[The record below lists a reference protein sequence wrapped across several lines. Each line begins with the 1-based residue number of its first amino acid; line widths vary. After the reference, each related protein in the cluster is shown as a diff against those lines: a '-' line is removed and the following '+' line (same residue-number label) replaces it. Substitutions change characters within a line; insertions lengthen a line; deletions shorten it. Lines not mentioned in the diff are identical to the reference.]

1 VRGTLCINI
10 AALAEI
16 HRIMD
21 SLHRVRRST
30 LARSLR
36 ARRFPNSVGERK
48 RKERAA
54 SSAMKKLRIA
64 YGILR
69 CSPKA
74 LRVTRARCRVRATSN
89 SGEFRWRTRGRNG
102 RRARAPVWSLS
113 SPGETRSAYAR
124 RNRGHACMHMH
135 PSSLPSHP
143 PPPPP
148 VAPTRR
154 IANSMHGNHVVDV
167 RVKQHMPRS
176 SP

>member
-1 VRGTLCINI
+1 
-10 AALAEI
+10 
-16 HRIMD
+16 MD

-113 SPGETRSAYAR
+113 SPGETRGAYAR

-143 PPPPP
+143 PPLPLRWLPRGGLRTVCMGITLLMYEWSSTCR
-148 VAPTRR
+148 VARYSVV
-154 IANSMHGNHVVDV
+154 IAS
-167 RVKQHMPRS
+167 RP
-176 SP
+176 